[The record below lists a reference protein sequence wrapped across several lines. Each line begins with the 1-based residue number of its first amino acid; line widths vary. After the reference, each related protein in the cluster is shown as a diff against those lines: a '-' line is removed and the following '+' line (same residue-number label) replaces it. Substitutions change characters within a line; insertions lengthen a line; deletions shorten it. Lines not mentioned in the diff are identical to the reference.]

1 MRELQSLTA
10 RRRAGSR
17 DVSENPETNFDT
29 GRPTASAS
37 TYNSGH
43 RHAHWQHAHTQ
54 THTERAHILLAYLS
68 VQFLSNIFPC
78 LLPPSLLSFFSL
90 PASSQGVTAQ
100 LNKAHGRQGHA
111 CQGLSGHLGDV
122 LWGGCCCGAP
132 QTSLLRDVPASA
144 SRRRP
149 SHTLARAS

>member
-1 MRELQSLTA
+1 MQELQSLTA

-43 RHAHWQHAHTQ
+43 RHAHRQHAHTH
-54 THTERAHILLAYLS
+54 THRGL
-68 VQFLSNIFPC
+68 VFC
-78 LLPPSLLSFFSL
+78 LLTSRSNFCQTFFPASFHPPSSPFSL
-90 PASSQGVTAQ
+90 PPASSQGVTAQ
-100 LNKAHGRQGHA
+100 LSKAHGRQGHA

-122 LWGGCCCGAP
+122 LGGGCCCCAP
-132 QTSLLRDVPASA
+132 QTSLLRAVPASA